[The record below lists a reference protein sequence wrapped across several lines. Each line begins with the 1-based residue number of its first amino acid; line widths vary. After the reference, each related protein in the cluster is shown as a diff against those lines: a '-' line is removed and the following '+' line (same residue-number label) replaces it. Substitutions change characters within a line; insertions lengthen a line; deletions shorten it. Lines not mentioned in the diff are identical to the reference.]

1 MVCTH
6 ALGVWKLLR
15 LGVGADKITAAFC
28 VRCPNC
34 MVKPPMN
41 KENECGKIHTD
52 DDDDELYRV
61 EESARRKWR

>member
-6 ALGVWKLLR
+6 ALVWKFLR
-15 LGVGADKITAAFC
+15 LGVGADKITAALRE
-28 VRCPNC
+28 VP
-34 MVKPPMN
+34 KLHGKTTMN

>member
-6 ALGVWKLLR
+6 ALGVWKFLR

-61 EESARRKWR
+61 EE